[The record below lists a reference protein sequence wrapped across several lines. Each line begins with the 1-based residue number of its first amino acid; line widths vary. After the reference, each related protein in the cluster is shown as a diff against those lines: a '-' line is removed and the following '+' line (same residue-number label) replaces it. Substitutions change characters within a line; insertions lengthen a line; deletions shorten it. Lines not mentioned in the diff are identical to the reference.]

1 MAIPYRIGIDIG
13 TNSLGWCALDLG
25 RDGRPKGI
33 RKLGVR
39 IFSDGRDPQS
49 GTSLAVDRRDARSA
63 RRRRDR
69 FIDRR
74 ADLMRALVKFGLM
87 PADPIDRKKLEALDP
102 YELRATG
109 LVALLPPHHLGRAIF
124 HINQRRGFK
133 SNRKTDKALKDS
145 DLKGMKGG
153 ISKLREAMAGRTL
166 GQYLYEEFRKG
177 RSVRGS
183 KDGAVKAHATVRA
196 RPHVVKGKNE
206 YDLYADRAMY
216 EEEFDRLWKSQVKF
230 LKEREQVNPDLTSNF
245 GLSVGDAARDEIR
258 DIIFYQR
265 KLKPVDPGKCA
276 LDPTEQRAPLALP
289 SVQRFRIWQEL
300 NNLRL
305 IDLHQ
310 KSTELKL
317 EQKRALFEDMRRGKD
332 MTFKRIRSH
341 KKLNIGSEYTFNLE
355 SEKRTG
361 LDGDDTAKKLS
372 DKKRFGEGWHDLSLT
387 QQNEIVE
394 KLLNEEREELLI
406 AWLRDRWGLS
416 NEAASEVAV
425 VPLEDGYG
433 RVGRTVISRMMPYL
447 EAGEHYD
454 KAAKKAGYHHSDRRT
469 GEIFDALPYYGY
481 ILDRHVGRATQNPDD
496 KPEVRF
502 GRIANPTVHIGLN
515 QLRSVINHLIERYG
529 KPAEIVVE
537 LARGLKLGRKQKDEL
552 NKKQA
557 ENQKANDRRRAK
569 LQELGLPENG
579 ENMLRL
585 RLWEELNPGAPLN
598 RRCPY
603 TGDQIG
609 PEKLFSSAVE
619 IEHILPFRRTLD
631 NSPAN
636 KTVSMVRANRYKGNR
651 SPFEAFGD
659 SRDDFSW
666 AEIERRAA
674 DMPKNKRWRFAADAM
689 EKFSGEKDFLD
700 RQLTDTQYLS
710 RATLEYLSALYT
722 PDQGKPVWVIPGRLT
737 EMLRGKWGLNQLLS
751 DHNLKNRFDH
761 RHHTIDAFVI
771 GVTDR
776 SLLKQVAD
784 AADQNRERLIDD
796 MPDPWDG
803 FREELKARIDKV
815 IVSHRPDHGK
825 EGRLHEDTAYG
836 LIRNPAS
843 EDGATLVYRKALAI
857 LNEKEVER
865 IRDRAL
871 RERIRECIAPFRGD
885 KKAIANA
892 LASFGATNNIRHIRL
907 TKVED
912 GTVALLDRTGK
923 PYKAVSPGRIH
934 RVDIFELPDGN
945 WKGEAITVFDA
956 NNPEKSVTWKKKFPS
971 AKLIMTIHKG
981 DSIAL
986 EKDGTTK
993 IMKVHRLEPSADR
1006 FRLAEHTES
1015 GKLQDRHKDGDDPF
1029 NWIMDSYNPL
1039 KRHKA
1044 RKVIV
1049 DHLGIVHDPGPP
1061 R

>member
-1 MAIPYRIGIDIG
+1 MGIPYRIGIDIG
-13 TNSLGWCALDLG
+13 TNSLGWCVLDLG
-25 RDGRPKGI
+25 RDGQPKGI

-39 IFSDGRDPQS
+39 IFADGRNPS
-49 GTSLAVDRRDARSA
+49 GTSLAVDRRNARSA

-69 FIDRR
+69 FLDRR
-74 ADLMRALVKFGLM
+74 ADLMRALIKHGLM
-87 PADPIDRKKLEALDP
+87 PTDLAERKKLEAVDP
-102 YELRATG
+102 YELRANG
-109 LVALLPPHHLGRAIF
+109 LTELLMPYFLGRALF

-133 SNRKTDKALKDS
+133 SNRKTDKAQKDS

-183 KDGAVKAHATVRA
+183 KDGIVKAHVTVRA

-216 EEEFDRLWKSQVKF
+216 EEEFDRLWQSQTNLG
-230 LKEREQVNPDLTSNF
+230 LKI
-245 GLSVGDAARDEIR
+245 GDAARDEIR

-265 KLKPVDPGKCA
+265 NLKPINPGKCA
-276 LDPTEQRAPLALP
+276 LNPTEERAPLALP

-310 KSTELKL
+310 KSIELTL
-317 EQKRALFEDMRRGKD
+317 AQKQTLFEDMKRGKD

-355 SEKRTG
+355 SEKRTE
-361 LDGDDTAKKLS
+361 LDGDGTAKKLS
-372 DKKRFGEGWHDLSLT
+372 DKKRFGDNWHALSLA
-387 QQNEIVE
+387 QQDEVVE
-394 KLLNEEREELLI
+394 KLLNEEQEELLI
-406 AWLRDRWGLS
+406 SWLRDRWGLS
-416 NEAASEVAV
+416 NEAASEVAS

-433 RVGRTVISRMMPYL
+433 RVGKTAIGRMMPYL
-447 EAGEHYD
+447 EAGARYD
-454 KAAKKAGYHHSDRRT
+454 EAADKAGYRHSDRRT
-469 GEIFDALPYYGY
+469 GEILDALPYYGY
-481 ILDRHVGRATQNPDD
+481 LLDHHVGRASQNPDD
-496 KPEVRF
+496 IDEVRY

-537 LARGLKLGRKQKDEL
+537 LARELKLGKKQKDEL
-552 NKKQA
+552 NKKQT
-557 ENQKANDRRRAK
+557 ENQKANDQRRAK
-569 LQELGLPENG
+569 LRDLGLPENG

-585 RLWEELNPGAPLN
+585 RLWEELNPSEPFN

-659 SRDDFSW
+659 SRDGFNW

-674 DMPKNKRWRFAADAM
+674 DMPKNKRWRFAVDAM
-689 EKFSGEKDFLD
+689 DKFSSENDFLA
-700 RQLTDTQYLS
+700 RQLADTQYLS
-710 RATLEYLSALYT
+710 RATREYLSALFT
-722 PDQGKPVWVIPGRLT
+722 PDQGNPVWVIPGRLT

-776 SLLKQVAD
+776 SLLKKVAD

-815 IVSHRPDHGK
+815 VVSHRPDHGIG
-825 EGRLHEDTAYG
+825 GRLHEETAYG
-836 LIRNPAS
+836 LIKNPATD
-843 EDGATLVYRKALAI
+843 DGATLVYRKPLAA
-857 LNEKEVER
+857 LNENEIER
-865 IRDRAL
+865 IRDRKAGKAKDKSL
-871 RERIRECIAPFRGD
+871 RAKVKAAIEPFKGS
-885 KKAIANA
+885 KLAVTNA
-892 LASFGATNNIRHIRL
+892 LASFGEINFIRHVRL
-907 TKVED
+907 TKVEA
-912 GTVALLDRTGK
+912 GFIKINDRLGES
-923 PYKAVSPGRIH
+923 YKVVSPGDIH
-934 RVDIFELPDGN
+934 RIEIFQLPNGN
-945 WKGEAITVFDA
+945 WEGEAITVFEA
-956 NNPEKSVTWKKKFPS
+956 NQDNGSVAANKRHPEAKF
-971 AKLIMTIHKG
+971 IMTILKG
-981 DSIAL
+981 DCIAL
-986 EKDGTTK
+986 EDGGITK
-993 IMKVHRLEPSADR
+993 IMKVHRLDASASR
-1006 FRLAEHTES
+1006 FKLAGNTES
-1015 GKLQDRHKDGDDPF
+1015 GNLQKRHDDTDDPF
-1029 NWIMDSYNPL
+1029 RWAMISYNQL
-1039 KRHKA
+1039 KQRKA
-1044 RKVIV
+1044 RKVTI
-1049 DHLGIVHDPGPP
+1049 DHLGVVNDPGPP
-1061 R
+1061 T